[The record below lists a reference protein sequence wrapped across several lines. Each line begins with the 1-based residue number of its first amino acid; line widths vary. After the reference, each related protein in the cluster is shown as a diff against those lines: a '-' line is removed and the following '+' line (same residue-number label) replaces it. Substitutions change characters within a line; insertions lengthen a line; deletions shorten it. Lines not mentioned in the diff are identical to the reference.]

1 MNYKVYMCDDKSCN
15 GGAECGN
22 WHPNKNDQ
30 RLIKDVTDVLQLE
43 TGLSVPPT
51 NPKPEEQ

>member
-1 MNYKVYMCDDKSCN
+1 MNYKVYMCDEKSCN

-22 WHPNKNDQ
+22 WHANKNDQ